1 MMTAEC
7 NRGMGRDGHAIV
19 AARVGQARTPAP
31 RDGSGG
37 TDW

>member
-1 MMTAEC
+1 MMAAD
-7 NRGMGRDGHAIV
+7 RHYDMGRVGHAMV